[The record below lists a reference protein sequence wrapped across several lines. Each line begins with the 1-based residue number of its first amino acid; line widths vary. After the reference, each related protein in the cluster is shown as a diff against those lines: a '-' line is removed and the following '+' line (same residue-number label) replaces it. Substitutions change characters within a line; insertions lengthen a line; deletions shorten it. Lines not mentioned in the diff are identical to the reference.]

1 MTFFEKNPSYF
12 FEIIRTNNRIRNVI
26 NDYETDRR
34 DHIQDKEERDNVKS
48 YLENRG
54 CISMNRYSG
63 YLKYTRND
71 FYNSKNSMVVKKCD
85 IELSTDNNRNVF
97 KSIKCLLDK
106 TLHITNI
113 IM

>member
-1 MTFFEKNPSYF
+1 MTFEKNPSYF
-12 FEIIRTNNRIRNVI
+12 FEIIRTNNRIRNII
-26 NDYETDRR
+26 NDCETDNI
-34 DHIQDKEERDNVKS
+34 DDIQDEKKRDDVKS

-85 IELSTDNNRNVF
+85 IELSTDNKRNRVE
-97 KSIKCLLDK
+97 IY
-106 TLHITNI
+106 
-113 IM
+113 